1 MVPIL
6 SLRYVHVQGLAKVQA
21 PGQEVFLKCWILF
34 FGVLKAHGFR
44 SAARN
49 GSRAER
55 LLTRVGFSLIAGSYP
70 AYYGVPGV
78 ESRALLPEGRVPAGR
93 AGGSE
98 EGNHGL

>member
-1 MVPIL
+1 MLLIL
-6 SLRYVHVQGLAKVQA
+6 LQDLHSLTRTGCRKEL
-21 PGQEVFLKCWILF
+21 ILF

>member
-1 MVPIL
+1 V
-6 SLRYVHVQGLAKVQA
+6 
-21 PGQEVFLKCWILF
+21 
-34 FGVLKAHGFR
+34 
-44 SAARN
+44 
-49 GSRAER
+49 GS
-55 LLTRVGFSLIAGSYP
+55 SLIAGSYH

>member
-1 MVPIL
+1 M
-6 SLRYVHVQGLAKVQA
+6 
-21 PGQEVFLKCWILF
+21 ILF
-34 FGVLKAHGFR
+34 LVVLKAHGFR

-49 GSRAER
+49 GSRAEII
-55 LLTRVGFSLIAGSYP
+55 LTRVGSSLIAGSYH

>member
-1 MVPIL
+1 MVSGRP
-6 SLRYVHVQGLAKVQA
+6 QGT
-21 PGQEVFLKCWILF
+21 GR
-34 FGVLKAHGFR
+34 G
-44 SAARN
+44 
-49 GSRAER
+49 
-55 LLTRVGFSLIAGSYP
+55 VGFSLIAGSYP